1 MITKD
6 LSEVLSQLKRGKPVA
21 LPTETVYGLA
31 ANALDARAV
40 SKIFALKERP
50 LDHPLIVHVS
60 SLEQARS
67 LATSFP
73 KDAEVLAKAFWP
85 GPLTLVLP
93 KKPQVPDLTTG
104 GMQSVAIRIPNH
116 PATLSLIEQCGFPLA
131 APSANPF
138 GRISPTTA
146 QHVEES
152 FGTHSPLV
160 FDGGA
165 CSVGVESTIVSFLDP
180 RPCILRLGGL
190 AVEKIEAVI
199 GPVAQVG
206 KSAKAIAPGML
217 PQHYAPRTPL
227 VILEEKDPLP
237 PGKLGLLTLENSHDP
252 KVFHCHEQLSPTG
265 DLEEAASKF
274 YSALRKLD
282 QASLD
287 CIVAYRFPNRGLG
300 KALNDRLERASHLN

>member
-116 PATLSLIEQCGFPLA
+116 P
-131 APSANPF
+131 
-138 GRISPTTA
+138 
-146 QHVEES
+146 
-152 FGTHSPLV
+152 
-160 FDGGA
+160 
-165 CSVGVESTIVSFLDP
+165 
-180 RPCILRLGGL
+180 
-190 AVEKIEAVI
+190 
-199 GPVAQVG
+199 
-206 KSAKAIAPGML
+206 
-217 PQHYAPRTPL
+217 
-227 VILEEKDPLP
+227 
-237 PGKLGLLTLENSHDP
+237 
-252 KVFHCHEQLSPTG
+252 
-265 DLEEAASKF
+265 
-274 YSALRKLD
+274 
-282 QASLD
+282 
-287 CIVAYRFPNRGLG
+287 
-300 KALNDRLERASHLN
+300 